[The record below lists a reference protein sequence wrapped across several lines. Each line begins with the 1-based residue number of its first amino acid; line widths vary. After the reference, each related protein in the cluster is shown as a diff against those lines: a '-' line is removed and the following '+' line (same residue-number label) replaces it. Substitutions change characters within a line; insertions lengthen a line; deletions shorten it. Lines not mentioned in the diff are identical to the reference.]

1 MTTMQT
7 ASATSSAPRT
17 GGPPRPPRPG
27 AAPPRPAAAA
37 TAVDP
42 VRVVRQYFWWIAL
55 SVVVGAFLGAA
66 AHFIFAWTSP
76 VYSASTYWE
85 VNVPKREEG
94 SVGESANVTGEQMDR
109 SIATAAAIMTGTNV
123 LRPAITSPEV
133 RQTEWIRRFMDSS
146 QNIQIDNALADLQD
160 RLRTSYGNSLLI
172 QLRITGGNKE
182 DLVKILTAINAEYLR
197 ELNLRKQNE
206 LYDVEGSFTAEKEKL
221 RTTIQTLTS
230 EIASRIEKDKINLDV
245 SNSDQAMAL
254 ALIREAINQRTAEL
268 SMVTASL
275 AAAEQRLNES
285 TLTFN
290 DAERAAARQD
300 PSILRLE
307 GEVVQLRTEL
317 RNSLQRF
324 GSEHLS
330 IKRLQ
335 ERLAATETEFE
346 TELDSVMRRNFL
358 SQVESSRN
366 AARSLQQILAQL
378 EQDRLAA
385 DARHNDLL
393 KAVEWVN
400 AKKAELAAAQ
410 EQLVNLEAVIRQ
422 AVMVAGM
429 ERTLQ
434 ARLAQRPEADARPVF
449 PNLLYMVPLG
459 VVLVGGLTTAGL
471 FLRELTDRR
480 VRGPGCVAM
489 LPHGK
494 VLGLVPH
501 REEDRLPP
509 ARAELAVV
517 DTGRSVIAE
526 SIRHLFAPLSRRM
539 NEGALHSVLVIG
551 GQAGSG
557 ATTVLSNLAASF
569 AGSERTVLVIDGNFR
584 RPRLAEVFAVAE
596 GPGLGDVLSG
606 AATFDQGVQ
615 DCRVEKVSVMTAGSD
630 GNRSVDLL
638 STPRLSRV
646 LAEAGQKFDVVL
658 VDAPAAVVAGDW
670 QVLANHVDATILVVR
685 AMQEERGLVS
695 RLIGQLREA
704 RPEHL
709 GVVVNAVRSNAGGY
723 MKRNLRQMEDYQKT
737 AKRTR

>member
-27 AAPPRPAAAA
+27 AAPPRPAAPA

-42 VRVVRQYFWWIAL
+42 VRVIRQYFWWIAL
-55 SVVVGAFLGAA
+55 SVVVGAFLGAV

-94 SVGESANVTGEQMDR
+94 SVGESANLTGEQMDR

-221 RTTIQTLTS
+221 RTTIQTLTT
-230 EIASRIEKDKINLDV
+230 EIATRIEKDKINLDV
-245 SNSDQAMAL
+245 SRSDQAMAL
-254 ALIREAINQRTAEL
+254 ALIRESINQRTAEL
-268 SMVTASL
+268 SMVLASL
-275 AAAEQRLNES
+275 AAAEQRLNEP
-285 TLTFN
+285 TLAFN
-290 DAERAAARQD
+290 DAERAAARLD
-300 PSILRLE
+300 PGIIRLE

-324 GSEHLS
+324 GSEHLT

-335 ERLAATETEFE
+335 ERLGATEAELA

-400 AKKAELAAAQ
+400 AKKAELAATQ

-449 PNLLYMVPLG
+449 PNLLYMIPLG
-459 VVLVGGLTTAGL
+459 VLLVGGLTTSGL

-509 ARAELAVV
+509 SRAELAVV
-517 DTGRSVIAE
+517 DAGRSVIAE

-539 NEGALHSVLVIG
+539 NEGGLHSVLVIG

-569 AGSERTVLVIDGNFR
+569 AGSERSVLVIDGNFR

-638 STPRLSRV
+638 TTPRLSRV

-670 QVLANHVDATILVVR
+670 QLLANHVDATILVVR

-723 MKRNLRQMEDYQKT
+723 MKRNLRQMEDYQK
-737 AKRTR
+737 ATRRAR